1 MFYAASIG
9 SDHSNRDSQFHF
21 DSSNTSPK
29 LRFHMFKCTLSFF
42 FSISLEENGCSELSI
57 FLSLLNNVLFFN
69 IFDSLFPSLSAV
81 FRPWCLFL
89 WLKVRNLRA
98 WKMKVDVHARR
109 PNGGRKWNLIYFIN
123 FVETFKKGNHQVW
136 EKEEIEIRASSL
148 DFMTDSYLLIRIEI

>member
-29 LRFHMFKCTLSFF
+29 LPFHMFKCTLSFF

-81 FRPWCLFL
+81 FRP
-89 WLKVRNLRA
+89 
-98 WKMKVDVHARR
+98 
-109 PNGGRKWNLIYFIN
+109 
-123 FVETFKKGNHQVW
+123 
-136 EKEEIEIRASSL
+136 
-148 DFMTDSYLLIRIEI
+148 